1 VSEQPLP
8 TETEIALRITR
19 DGKLAFEG
27 RTTLAQMRRRPE
39 ELVEFLY
46 RETTFPTGCILL
58 TGTGIIPPDEF
69 TLRSGD
75 LVEITIEP
83 IGTLVNT
90 VE

>member
-1 VSEQPLP
+1 V
-8 TETEIALRITR
+8 
-19 DGKLAFEG
+19 FEG
-27 RTTLAQMRRRPE
+27 ETTLANMRRRPE

-46 RETTFPTGCILL
+46 RETSFPAGCILL

-69 TLRSGD
+69 TLQSGD

-83 IGTLVNT
+83 IGTLSNV

>member
-1 VSEQPLP
+1 MPP
-8 TETEIALRITR
+8 ETGIAIRITR
-19 DGKLAFEG
+19 GHDVVFQGETSLS
-27 RTTLAQMRRRPE
+27 QMRRKPE

-46 RETTFPTGCILL
+46 RETSFPAGCILL

-69 TLRSGD
+69 TLQSAD

-83 IGTLVNT
+83 IGTLSNV